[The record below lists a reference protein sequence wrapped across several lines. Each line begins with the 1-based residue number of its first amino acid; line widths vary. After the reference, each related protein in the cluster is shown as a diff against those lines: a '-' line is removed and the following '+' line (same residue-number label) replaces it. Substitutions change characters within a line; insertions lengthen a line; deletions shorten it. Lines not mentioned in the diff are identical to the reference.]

1 MSRGEVVKVKGMK
14 LRLLAM
20 GSIISIL
27 AIALLLKVAI
37 RFQFELLFGV
47 GIVLLLAGLF
57 WKQN

>member
-1 MSRGEVVKVKGMK
+1 MK

-57 WKQN
+57 WKQNQP